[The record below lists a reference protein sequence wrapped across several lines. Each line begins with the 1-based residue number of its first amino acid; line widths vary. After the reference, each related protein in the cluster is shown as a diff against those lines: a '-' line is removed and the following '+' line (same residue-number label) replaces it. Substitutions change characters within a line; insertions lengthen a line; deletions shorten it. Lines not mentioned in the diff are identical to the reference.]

1 MSSSNRKDK
10 YDFGSSERWLISY
23 ADYSTLLFAF
33 FTVLYALSEID
44 LEKTKL
50 FESSLRKYFIKYGKP
65 SGGDFTNE
73 GSNFNSVLAP
83 PIKTLSDPRDTQAQ
97 KTLKDV
103 ETYLE
108 SKLSS
113 EELQD
118 KIKDLGKDELGVRI
132 SIASSILFE
141 PNTSKLAKT
150 APSIMGKITDWMKK
164 TKYKILVESHVDSS
178 FSFDSSSYES
188 MWDITSIRSSKIVH
202 YFIEQKNIEA
212 SRLVSIGYGSSRP
225 VVFMDSPGLRERN
238 NRVDF
243 LILTEDSPF

>member
-1 MSSSNRKDK
+1 MSSKKSKNTFSNP
-10 YDFGSSERWLISY
+10 ERWLVSY

-44 LEKTKL
+44 LEKTKK
-50 FESSLRKYFIKYGKP
+50 FEDSLKKYFIKYGKP

-83 PIKTLSDPRDTQAQ
+83 PIKTLSDSRNEKTQ

-113 EELQD
+113 EELQK
-118 KIKDLGKDELGVRI
+118 KIKDIGKEELGVRI
-132 SIASSILFE
+132 SIASSLLFE
-141 PNTSKLAKT
+141 NSSSTFTKDATS
-150 APSIMGKITDWMKK
+150 IIEKIGTWMQK
-164 TKYKILVESHVDSS
+164 TKYKILIESHTE
-178 FSFDSSSYES
+178 ES
-188 MWDITSIRSSKIVH
+188 LNSDHPFYRSLWDLTSMRSSKIVR
-202 YFIEQKNIEA
+202 YLIDQKNIKD
-212 SRLVSIGYGSSRP
+212 SRLISVGYGSSRP
-225 VVFMDSPGLRERN
+225 VVFIQSPTLRERN